1 VFFVLII
8 YYWNFEKNKLSCIS
22 HTCITPDL
30 NKSNEQ
36 VTKFIDTVFQL
47 YSTYYRD
54 GKHGRIRSLSLWS
67 DNCGE
72 QFKNKYHFGW
82 GSAFLREY
90 KLDTIFFNYFAPGHG
105 KGICDS
111 KGGINKNAAASA
123 ALCGV
128 ALTSAWKVYQYLSE
142 HGVDVMSKTAHALH
156 SPDERKFH
164 YFDDGV
170 FLNYHPID
178 LKIDRINCYHSFAI
192 SKANPVTLYSCN
204 TSCFCESCKLGNF
217 YACLDVHFHG
227 PWHMNVLDIRTVHRT
242 PDDIELAVTM
252 RAFMHELR
260 TAYMKP
266 YLIIYFEH
274 KSILRPSYALIQPAA
289 NFNLAT
295 VRAHVMESFE
305 PELNYFNNTK
315 VKVPKNK
322 LCNLVNHQCDKNH
335 SQLIRFDRICAVCI
349 GTTPNGTFVNAM
361 KLLDQTSPTPYHV
374 YDFKDAYLSIFQEH

>member
-1 VFFVLII
+1 MFFVLII

-30 NKSNEQ
+30 NKSNGQ

-111 KGGINKNAAASA
+111 EGGINKNAAASA

-128 ALTSAWKVYQYLSE
+128 ALTY
-142 HGVDVMSKTAHALH
+142 
-156 SPDERKFH
+156 
-164 YFDDGV
+164 
-170 FLNYHPID
+170 
-178 LKIDRINCYHSFAI
+178 
-192 SKANPVTLYSCN
+192 
-204 TSCFCESCKLGNF
+204 
-217 YACLDVHFHG
+217 
-227 PWHMNVLDIRTVHRT
+227 
-242 PDDIELAVTM
+242 
-252 RAFMHELR
+252 
-260 TAYMKP
+260 
-266 YLIIYFEH
+266 
-274 KSILRPSYALIQPAA
+274 
-289 NFNLAT
+289 
-295 VRAHVMESFE
+295 
-305 PELNYFNNTK
+305 
-315 VKVPKNK
+315 
-322 LCNLVNHQCDKNH
+322 LVNHQCDKNH

-361 KLLDQTSPTPYHV
+361 KLLDQTSPAPYHV
-374 YDFKDAYLSIFQEH
+374 YDFKDAYLSIFQDYKKTRVAVFGNYEIMR